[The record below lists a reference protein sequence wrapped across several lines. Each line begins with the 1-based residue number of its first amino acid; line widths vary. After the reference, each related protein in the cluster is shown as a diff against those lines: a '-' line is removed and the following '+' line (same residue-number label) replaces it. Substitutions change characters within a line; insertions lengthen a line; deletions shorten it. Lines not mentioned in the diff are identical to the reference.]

1 MTDSLRFRR
10 ICHDVMIS
18 DKERN
23 GIGTYGEKLM
33 HVILKKYADPDTSH
47 HEVKCCGYIAD
58 IFDGRNITEIQTGNF
73 SPLKKKVAKM
83 ADEGYNITIIYPIAA
98 KKWIIWLDPSSGE
111 VTSRRLSPQ
120 KCNEY
125 KLLVEMVHALPL
137 LKKENITFRALFLE
151 IEEYRLLDGRGADRK
166 KGSTRCERIP
176 IDIFG
181 DFEVSYPDGYMKFLP
196 DELGEEFSAGTLAS
210 FAKITRHR
218 AYGAIRVLK
227 EVGAVEASHKKK
239 NEIFYKRSYTNMRR
253 VTRQTGDSNETREI

>member
-1 MTDSLRFRR
+1 MTDKLRFRL
-10 ICHDVMIS
+10 ICHDVMINER
-18 DKERN
+18 ERN
-23 GIGTYGEKLM
+23 SIGTYGEKLM
-33 HVILKKYADPDTSH
+33 HVILKRYSDPDTSH

-58 IFDGRNITEIQTGNF
+58 VFDGQNITEIQTGSF

-83 ADEGYNITIIYPIAA
+83 ADEGFSVTVVYPIAA

-137 LKKENITFRALFLE
+137 LKKENVTFKALFLE
-151 IEEYRLLDGRGADRK
+151 IEEYRLLNGWSADRK

-176 IDIFG
+176 IDILNE
-181 DFEVSYPDGYMKFLP
+181 FEVTYPDGYMQFLP
-196 DELGEEFSAGTLAS
+196 QDLGEEFSTGTLAS
-210 FAKITRHR
+210 FAKITKHR

-227 EVGAVEASHKKK
+227 EVGAIEVSHKKK
-239 NEIFYKRSYTNMRR
+239 NEIFYKRSYTNIVPPDAAEWRFK
-253 VTRQTGDSNETREI
+253 